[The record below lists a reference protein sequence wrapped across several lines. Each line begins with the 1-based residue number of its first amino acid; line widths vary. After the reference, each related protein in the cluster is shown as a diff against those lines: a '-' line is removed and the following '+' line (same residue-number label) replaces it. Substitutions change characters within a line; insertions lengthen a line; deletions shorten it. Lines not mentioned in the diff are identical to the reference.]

1 MKNTIRTLRPTL
13 QTLRTGGSMLIALC
27 LASHIFAQAEGNYQY
42 QQNAARSNYYAPTK
56 LPPADLN
63 LAGDNQ
69 VEIRINALSNHEAD
83 SYTAIFSMVQVGKT
97 TEETNALLNA
107 RLDAFLAGLKLT
119 GIPDSN
125 IFVDMVNFLPKF
137 EYDVS
142 KKLFSKKT
150 YTEIPKGFELQKN
163 IHVRYTDP
171 TLLDRIVTAAARQDI
186 YDIVK
191 VDYFVKNPQAHYTQ
205 LREAAFKY
213 LNQVKQ
219 QYKSI
224 GIRLDSAYTITA
236 ENAWVA
242 YPTNRYESY
251 KAYASQRLDE
261 NDNIKVY
268 NTEKT
273 TSRFYNAVSCNDYDI
288 VINPEIL
295 EPAVQF
301 SYNLVVRFTLPE
313 RVPAQ
318 KTLVKKEFML
328 VTPNGEVKTL
338 KIE

>member
-1 MKNTIRTLRPTL
+1 MKNISLTHRKLRE
-13 QTLRTGGSMLIALC
+13 GGFTFLLSL
-27 LASHIFAQAEGNYQY
+27 LATTIFAQAEGNYQS
-42 QQNAARSNYYAPTK
+42 QQNLARSNYFAPTK
-56 LPPADLN
+56 LAPAVLN
-63 LAGDNQ
+63 LAGDNE

-83 SYTAIFSMVQVGKT
+83 SYTAVFSMVQVGKT

-107 RLDAFLAGLKLT
+107 RLDAFLAGLKPL

-125 IFVDMVNFLPKF
+125 IFVDMVNFLPKY

-163 IHVRYTDP
+163 VHVRYTDP

-191 VDYFVKNPQAHYTQ
+191 VDYYVKNPQERYAQ
-205 LREAAFKY
+205 LREASFKY

-219 QYKSI
+219 QYRSI
-224 GIRLDSAYTITA
+224 GMRLDSAYTVTA
-236 ENAWVA
+236 ENSWVA
-242 YPTNRYESY
+242 YPLNRYESY
-251 KAYASQRLDE
+251 KAYAAQRLDD

-268 NTEKT
+268 NAEKT
-273 TSRFYNAVSCNDYDI
+273 TSRFYNAVSGNDYDI
-288 VINPEIL
+288 VLNPEIL

-318 KTLVKKEFML
+318 KTVVKKEFML
-328 VTPNGEVKTL
+328 VTPNGEVKSL